1 MIEQCCHED
10 NEHHYPFDEAHHPED
25 TANESEVYRV
35 HGLVGWGLLKELLE
49 RIDREVVIEDHDMV
63 IGLEDGIPI
72 DHTGA
77 AIAHHPPEGHV
88 CGEFQVA
95 NAAPHDMGVT
105 TSDELN
111 NFCIIDQ

>member
-1 MIEQCCHED
+1 M
-10 NEHHYPFDEAHHPED
+10 
-25 TANESEVYRV
+25 
-35 HGLVGWGLLKELLE
+35 VGWGLLKELLE

-72 DHTGA
+72 NHTGA

-88 CGEFQVA
+88 CGEFQVT